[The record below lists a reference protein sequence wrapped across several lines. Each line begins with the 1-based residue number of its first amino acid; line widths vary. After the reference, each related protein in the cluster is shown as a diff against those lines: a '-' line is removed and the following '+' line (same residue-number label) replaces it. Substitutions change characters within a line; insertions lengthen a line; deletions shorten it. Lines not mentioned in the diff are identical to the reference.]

1 MSDSPYEE
9 VEGITLSVYLYVA
22 RKNKPVGPIDVMKGL
37 QLSSPSVAYRHFEKL
52 EDLGLT
58 KKNNYGEYVSIARTH
73 LRGYIWIGSRI
84 FPKFFVY
91 AAIFFGIL
99 IVELIILAVHYSVE
113 DFSFLIFFVLL
124 SLITGSAM
132 LVFAVEGFLQR
143 RQLKRYSLSE

>member
-1 MSDSPYEE
+1 
-9 VEGITLSVYLYVA
+9 
-22 RKNKPVGPIDVMKGL
+22 
-37 QLSSPSVAYRHFEKL
+37 
-52 EDLGLT
+52 
-58 KKNNYGEYVSIARTH
+58 
-73 LRGYIWIGSRI
+73 
-84 FPKFFVY
+84 VY